1 LLDTTIRLG
10 DIGICSECTDLREEF
25 AEELVDNAELD
36 EKLDSI
42 CAETDPQ
49 KKAKLAA
56 EFRQKL
62 LAERWK
68 HNPFREDQLTRSTV
82 GDVEYIDVRQLG
94 IKPYPPLT
102 TEELKI
108 NGLID

>member
-1 LLDTTIRLG
+1 
-10 DIGICSECTDLREEF
+10 
-25 AEELVDNAELD
+25 LD